1 MNEKTGIMIAFCTT
15 LTWSIG
21 IFPFTE
27 ASRRLGANSVNH
39 FRLLLAVSFLTI
51 ISFTLLPL
59 SLSEFFSSP
68 MPEHWLWFGLSGVI
82 GLALGDYFSFT
93 SFAILGTRLGSI
105 FSTLSPTATLMTG
118 FFLVGERIN
127 LVGILGIVLTI
138 AGMIWLSLSRS
149 ETAGIKDVGHG
160 SLKTG
165 IFFGVLSALCQG
177 IGVVLANKGFIYHTT
192 SALREGLEVV
202 IANKGFTYHS
212 TNTTLPFLQATWLR
226 MISATV
232 VIHLFTLFFGN
243 MKKVYEPVL
252 ENRKKGNMFALA
264 GTIFGP
270 VIGVSLSMYTIS
282 LLKDKPSVAQTIF
295 SLVPIF
301 ALPLAIIFYREKVT
315 LKSLLG
321 AVVAVLGVI
330 ILIQRDHISNTL
342 FGH

>member
-39 FRLLLAVSFLTI
+39 FRLLLAVCFLTLLALP
-51 ISFTLLPL
+51 LLPL
-59 SLSEFFSSP
+59 SLSEFFTTP
-68 MPEHWLWFGLSGVI
+68 LPDHWIWFGLSGVV

-105 FSTLSPTATLMTG
+105 FSTLSPTATLLTG

-127 LVGILGIVLTI
+127 LVGILGILLTI

-149 ETAGIKDVGHG
+149 ETEGIKDVGHG
-160 SLKTG
+160 NLKKG

-177 IGVVLANKGFIYHTT
+177 IGVVM
-192 SALREGLEVV
+192 
-202 IANKGFTYHS
+202 ANKGFTYHT
-212 TNTTLPFLQATWLR
+212 TNVPLPFLQATWLR

-232 VIHLFTLFFGN
+232 FIHLFTLFFGSI
-243 MKKVYEPVL
+243 KKVYAPVI
-252 ENRKKGNMFALA
+252 ENRKKGNLFALA

-270 VIGVSLSMYTIS
+270 VVGVSLSMYAIS
-282 LLKDKPSVAQTIF
+282 LLQDKPSVAQTIF

-301 ALPLAIIFYREKVT
+301 ALPLAMIFYKEKVT
-315 LKSLLG
+315 LKSLSG
-321 AVVAVLGVI
+321 AVTAVLGVI
-330 ILIQRDHISNTL
+330 ILIQRDELSKIV